1 MIIVV
6 YVDDLGVGAA
16 NKEDIDILVT
26 DLEKQGFTLTREGS
40 FSEFLGIKFNKL
52 DNGDIECTQK
62 GLIQKILK
70 AAEMTDCNPNFT
82 PTSTTPLGKHPEAPP
97 MKENWSYRS
106 IVGMLLYLS
115 TNTRPDITFA
125 VSQVARFSHDPK
137 VPHATAVKS
146 ILRYLAGTINR
157 GTIVKMSKEMN
168 LECFVDAD
176 FAGLFKADPMK
187 DATSAKSRSGYII
200 RFAGTPLIW
209 KSKLQTRTALSTLE
223 AEYIA
228 LSASLRAMIPLRRI
242 ILELAKAVPTIP
254 SDFEAKFDCKLFEDN
269 SGAFLLATNHQL
281 TTRTKYF
288 HVELHHFWENM
299 NAGEL
304 KIFKIASLEQLA
316 DYFTKPLSRYLFEAN
331 RKKVQGF

>member
-1 MIIVV
+1 M
-6 YVDDLGVGAA
+6 
-16 NKEDIDILVT
+16 
-26 DLEKQGFTLTREGS
+26 
-40 FSEFLGIKFNKL
+40 
-52 DNGDIECTQK
+52 
-62 GLIQKILK
+62 
-70 AAEMTDCNPNFT
+70 
-82 PTSTTPLGKHPEAPP
+82 
-97 MKENWSYRS
+97 
-106 IVGMLLYLS
+106 
-115 TNTRPDITFA
+115 
-125 VSQVARFSHDPK
+125 
-137 VPHATAVKS
+137 
-146 ILRYLAGTINR
+146 NR
-157 GTIVKMSKEMN
+157 GTIVKMSQEMN

-176 FAGLFKADPMK
+176 FAGLFKADPMVES
-187 DATSAKSRSGYII
+187 TSAKSRSGYII

-223 AEYIA
+223 SEYIA

-254 SDFEAKFDCKLFEDN
+254 QDFEAKFDCKLFEDN

-299 NAGEL
+299 NDGEL